1 MADITIKDIAK
12 ICGVGI
18 STVSRAINNDPGI
31 KEDTK
36 KRILEVIEE
45 YHYIPNNSAR
55 HLKMTESNTIALL
68 VKGIDNQFFQGML
81 KIFEEELKQL
91 KYTFLLH
98 AVGEQQKSMDI
109 AVELA
114 KEKRLKGVIFLG
126 GRIDTTDNRLKN
138 MGIPYV
144 MCTVAVDMTAS
155 ERDCSSVSIDD
166 EKESY
171 RVVDYL
177 CKKGHTKIAII
188 AGRDNDLA
196 VGGMRLKGYK
206 QALRDHGVD
215 TEENLIFHMKH
226 EIPEYS
232 IENGYIVTKELLES
246 QVSFTALY
254 AISDLTAFGA
264 YKAILEAGKK
274 IPDDYSVIGFDGIDI
289 SKYFHPSLTTM
300 KQPCEE
306 MVKSSIKL
314 LMEAIHGN
322 DEKKQCIFQANLI
335 ERESVRALK

>member
-1 MADITIKDIAK
+1 MADLTIKDIAK
-12 ICGVGI
+12 ICGVGT

-31 KEDTK
+31 NQDTRK
-36 KRILEVIEE
+36 KILKVIEE
-45 YHYIPNNSAR
+45 QHYVPNNSAR
-55 HLKMTESNTIALL
+55 NLKITESNTIALL

-81 KIFEEELKQL
+81 KIFEEELKKL

-98 AVGEQQKSMDI
+98 AVGEEQKSI
-109 AVELA
+109 NVAVELA
-114 KEKRLKGVIFLG
+114 KEKRLKGIIFLG
-126 GRIDTTDNRLKN
+126 GRIDTTDNRLKS

-144 MCTVAVDMTAS
+144 MCTVAMDMTVPK
-155 ERDCSSVSIDD
+155 RDCSSVCIDD

-177 CKKGHTKIAII
+177 CSKGHKQIAII

-206 QALRDHGVD
+206 QALEDHGID
-215 TEENLIFHMKH
+215 IEDNLIRYMKH

-232 IENGYIVTKELLES
+232 IENGYVVTKELLASEI
-246 QVSFTALY
+246 SFSALY

-274 IPDDYSVIGFDGIDI
+274 IPDDYSVVGFDGINI

-300 KQPCEE
+300 QQPCEE

-314 LMEAIHGN
+314 LMDAIDGN
-322 DEKKQCIFQANLI
+322 KEKKQLIFEAKLL
-335 ERESVRALK
+335 ERDSVKHYK

>member
-1 MADITIKDIAK
+1 MAEITIKDIAK

-18 STVSRAINNDPGI
+18 STVSRAINDDPGI
-31 KEDTK
+31 NENTRN
-36 KRILEVIEE
+36 RILKVIEE

-55 HLKMTESNTIALL
+55 HLKMTESNTVALL

-98 AVGEQQKSMDI
+98 AVDEEQKSMDV
-109 AVELA
+109 AVALA
-114 KEKRLKGVIFLG
+114 KERRLKGVIFLG

-144 MCTVAVDMTAS
+144 MCTVAVDMTAPG
-155 ERDCSSVSIDD
+155 RDCSSVSIDD

-171 RVVDYL
+171 RVVEYL
-177 CKKGHTKIAII
+177 C
-188 AGRDNDLA
+188 
-196 VGGMRLKGYK
+196 LKGYK
-206 QALRDHGVD
+206 QALRDHGID
-215 TEENLIFHMKH
+215 IEEKLIRHMKH

-232 IENGYIVTKELLES
+232 IENGYMVTKELMES
-246 QVSFTALY
+246 EVSFTALY

-314 LMEAIHGN
+314 LMEAIHGQN
-322 DEKKQCIFQANLI
+322 EKKQCIFQADLI
-335 ERESVRALK
+335 ERESVKTLK